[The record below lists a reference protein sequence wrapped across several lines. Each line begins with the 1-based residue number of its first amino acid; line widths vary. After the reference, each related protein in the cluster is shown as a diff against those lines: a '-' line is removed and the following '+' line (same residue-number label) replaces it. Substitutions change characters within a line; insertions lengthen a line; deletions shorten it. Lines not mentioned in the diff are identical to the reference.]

1 MSRAVKLIAVA
12 GLTCC
17 LAACK
22 NFAFPGVHKIEIQQG
37 NIVTQDMVNQ
47 LKPGMTKP
55 QVRFVLGTPLIADSF
70 HQNRWDYFYSLN
82 DQESPEKR
90 ERISV
95 FFADGKL
102 THFSGDFLPAGSKVS
117 ADDIGQ

>member
-1 MSRAVKLIAVA
+1 MSRAVKLITLVCF
-12 GLTCC
+12 TCY

-37 NIVTQDMVNQ
+37 NIVTQDMVDK

-55 QVRFVLGTPLIADSF
+55 QVRFVLGTPLVADSF
-70 HQNRWDYFYSLN
+70 HQNRWDYFYSI
-82 DQESPEKR
+82 DDRESSEKR

-95 FFADGKL
+95 FFADDKL
-102 THFSGDFLPAGSKVS
+102 THFSGDFLPSGGKVS
-117 ADDIGQ
+117 GETSKK